1 MLSDDTG
8 AAGINENFLRSRPD
22 VGYNRPML
30 QTARPKQ
37 KSQPKAPAPEKYLEA
52 FRWML
57 LTRTFEEKLA
67 SMYRGGRIT
76 GGVYIGKG
84 QEAISVACGIFL
96 QKGEIFAPLIRD
108 QAGRSAFGEPLVD
121 VARTYLGS
129 RAGPMR
135 GRDGN
140 IHRGKPR
147 DGQLAMISH
156 LGAMVSVV
164 VGSLMAKRG
173 RGEKNFVGLT
183 TIGDGGMQTGASHEG
198 MNIAAVEHVPLVVV
212 ATNNHYAYSTPNDR
226 EFACANLVDRARGYG
241 FEGYELDGTDL
252 AQCLDVIGTVV
263 NRARAGR
270 PPQLV
275 VASILRLA
283 GHGEHDDFSYVTDDI
298 RKEPFA
304 IDCLKRTEAFIKER
318 ELADAETLKRWREEV
333 AEEVENAFSAAQ
345 KEPVPS
351 GDEEDWHAIS
361 TRDLVDEIGEG
372 ESS

>member
-1 MLSDDTG
+1 
-8 AAGINENFLRSRPD
+8 
-22 VGYNRPML
+22 ML
-30 QTARPKQ
+30 QTAQRGTRMKT
-37 KSQPKAPAPEKYLEA
+37 KTSAPPHERFLEA

-57 LTRTFEEKLA
+57 LTRTLEEKLV
-67 SMYRGGRIT
+67 SLYRGGLIT

-84 QEAISVACGIFL
+84 QEAVSAACGLFL
-96 QKGEIFAPLIRD
+96 QKGDIFAPLIRD
-108 QAGRSAFGEPLVD
+108 QAGRSAFGEPLLD
-121 VARTYLGS
+121 VTRTYLGS
-129 RAGPMR
+129 RKGPMR

-140 IHRGKPR
+140 IHRGSPR

-156 LGAMVSVV
+156 LGAMISVV

-183 TIGDGGMQTGASHEG
+183 TIGEGGMQTGATHEG

-212 ATNNHYAYSTPNDR
+212 ATNNHYAYSTPNER

-252 AQCLDVIGTVV
+252 AQCLDVIGSAVK
-263 NRARAGR
+263 RARAGR

-283 GHGEHDDFSYVTDDI
+283 GHGEHDDFSYVTEDI

-304 IDCLKRTEAFIKER
+304 RDCLQLAERFITENR
-318 ELADAETLKRWREEV
+318 LVDAETLRAWRDQ
-333 AEEVENAFSAAQ
+333 AAQEVEEAFSTAQ
-345 KEPVPS
+345 KEPVPE
-351 GDEEDWHAIS
+351 GTDEDWCAIS
-361 TRDLVDEIGEG
+361 TRVLCDQAE
-372 ESS
+372 